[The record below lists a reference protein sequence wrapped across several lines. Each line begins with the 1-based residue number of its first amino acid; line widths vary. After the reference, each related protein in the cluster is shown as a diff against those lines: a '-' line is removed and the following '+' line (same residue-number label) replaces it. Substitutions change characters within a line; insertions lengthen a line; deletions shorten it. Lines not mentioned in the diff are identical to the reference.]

1 MVHCV
6 KYKSAGSACS
16 LLFLWGLF
24 LLLGNPFSGTGSNRD
39 SVAVPRNLDNG
50 AGVRIVLNFDM
61 IGHEGGFEPGFL
73 AENLVDEQSVDTDF
87 STHPVSPAWEVLDNS
102 DTTGIYFDLGHE
114 YELSQISFHH
124 VFLSEGVNLYSGEPG
139 NWKYEFKSE
148 SKIANTWKNTSVT
161 VRTRY
166 IKLKLVNIES
176 AGINEIIVSAKT
188 GDQVSSGI
196 KNAGIPALTD
206 IDPVDFGWHDDTN
219 TPVDILSPDGTYTI
233 ALPLEINHDLT
244 VDVFN
249 MSGVKV
255 YSRTHIPNIT
265 PRLILDATSAAKGN
279 DVYILHYYN
288 DSGVSRTEKIQRRR

>member
-124 VFLSEGVNLYSGEPG
+124 VFLSEGVNLYSGGPG
-139 NWKYEFKSE
+139 NWEY
-148 SKIANTWKNTSVT
+148 
-161 VRTRY
+161 
-166 IKLKLVNIES
+166 
-176 AGINEIIVSAKT
+176 
-188 GDQVSSGI
+188 
-196 KNAGIPALTD
+196 
-206 IDPVDFGWHDDTN
+206 
-219 TPVDILSPDGTYTI
+219 
-233 ALPLEINHDLT
+233 
-244 VDVFN
+244 
-249 MSGVKV
+249 
-255 YSRTHIPNIT
+255 
-265 PRLILDATSAAKGN
+265 
-279 DVYILHYYN
+279 
-288 DSGVSRTEKIQRRR
+288 